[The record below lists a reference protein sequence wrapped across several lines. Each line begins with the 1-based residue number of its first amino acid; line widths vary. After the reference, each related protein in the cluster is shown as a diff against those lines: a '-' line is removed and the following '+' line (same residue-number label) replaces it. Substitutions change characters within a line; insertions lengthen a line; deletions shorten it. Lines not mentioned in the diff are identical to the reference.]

1 MIYGYKNTKLSGKLD
16 LIKTLLSQNITKTQ
30 IAKMLK
36 VDYTTLYKFLKTK
49 MA

>member
-1 MIYGYKNTKLSGKLD
+1 MQIAGKED
-16 LIKTLLSQNITKTQ
+16 LIKTLLSQKISKTQ

-36 VDYTTLYKFLKTK
+36 VDYTTLYKFLKG